1 MQYSV
6 KQSTIEQIFNVFA
19 TEKPDGQPP
28 QQPQKEPV
36 TDALRTEEVV
46 LPIDPKP
53 HQLRKTLSISRK
65 SLGNK
70 IYRTLSV
77 DNQVDNIFK

>member
-6 KQSTIEQIFNVFA
+6 RQSTIEQIFNVFA
-19 TEKPDGQPP
+19 TEKPDSQPP
-28 QQPQKEPV
+28 QQSYKEPV
-36 TDALRTEEVV
+36 KEDRNEEVV
-46 LPIDPKP
+46 LPMEPKP
-53 HQLRKTLSISRK
+53 HHLRKTLSISRK

-77 DNQVDNIFK
+77 DNHDDNLFK